1 MLTRSGWVFAAL
13 FLVLPAPAF
22 ADGFPFVQH
31 GPIISGVTTN
41 DAWITWYTAHR
52 EGTGSQCT
60 LEEDTPFFGDHN
72 TDIPTVTLSTG
83 PVLSDMTCDR
93 YHRVHLTGLSA
104 NTSYSF
110 TLDKPWDSATGAT
123 AKGKFTTAPDS
134 HNTFGT
140 KFVVY
145 GDTRNDITLGGTDT
159 RADHQTLVDG
169 ILAHDGDAAFYL
181 HTGDMALNLPGIS
194 GDDKGYTEFFEVERT
209 LLANH
214 AVFIVL
220 GNHETIDT
228 TFFDAMFDPSRYD
241 GAPGNTHPYYSS
253 FDWGRAHLALGD
265 SFEGAPTTLGLGGLN
280 PGISLAQTEWMDA
293 DLQAARSHS
302 QTSFIA
308 MHQGPF
314 SHYAAGSS
322 GHGGLQDAVT
332 NFIPLMLRYGALATF
347 AGHDHYYQRGHEGCI
362 DYLVLGGGG
371 APMYTPDSS
380 AAGVISAQKA
390 LSYMVVNVGTDGS
403 ASMKVKDPGGN
414 TLDTFQF
421 VTPDPGCLSDGGT
434 SPIDAGFN
442 DAGTDAGVVDAG
454 SNDGGAVDAGS
465 NDGGSNDGGTV
476 DAGANDAG
484 LRDAGSSDAGSH
496 DAGTHDA
503 GATDAGA
510 PTALI
515 KSGCGCNST
524 GDAMFEGLALVCAFA
539 FRRRRAA

>member
-1 MLTRSGWVFAAL
+1 MLTRSGWVLAAL
-13 FLVLPAPAF
+13 FLVLPAHAF

-31 GPIISGVTTN
+31 GPTITGVTAN
-41 DAWITWYTAHR
+41 DAWITWYTAHH
-52 EGTGSQCT
+52 EGTGTQCT
-60 LEEDTPFFGDHN
+60 LEEDTPLFGDHN
-72 TDIPTVTLSTG
+72 TDLPTVTLNTG
-83 PVLSDMTCDR
+83 PVLSDTNCDR

-110 TLDKPWDSATGAT
+110 VLDKPWDPASGAT
-123 AKGKFTTAPDS
+123 AHGKFTTAPDL
-134 HNTFGT
+134 HNTFGI

-145 GDTRNDITLGGTDT
+145 GDTRNDLTLGGTDT
-159 RADHQTLVDG
+159 RADHQALVDG

-181 HTGDMALNLPGIS
+181 HTGDMALSLPGIS

-228 TFFDAMFDPSRYD
+228 TFFDAMFDPARYD

-253 FDWGRAHLALGD
+253 FDWGRAHLAMGD
-265 SFEGAPTTLGLGGLN
+265 SFEGTPTTLGLGGLN

-293 DLQAARSHS
+293 DLQSAQAHG
-302 QTSFIA
+302 QASFLA

-314 SHYAAGSS
+314 SHVAAGSS

-371 APMYTPDSS
+371 APMYAPDSS
-380 AAGVISAQKA
+380 APGVISAQKT

-403 ASMKVKDPGGN
+403 ASMKVKGPAGN

-421 VTPDPGCLSDGGT
+421 VTPDPGCVSDGGT
-434 SPIDAGFN
+434 APA
-442 DAGTDAGVVDAG
+442 DAG
-454 SNDGGAVDAGS
+454 SNDAGS
-465 NDGGSNDGGTV
+465 ND
-476 DAGANDAG
+476 AGAH
-484 LRDAGSSDAGSH
+484 DAGSSDAGSNDAGTH

-503 GATDAGA
+503 GTADAGA
-510 PTALI
+510 PAELI
-515 KSGCGCNST
+515 KSGCGCSST
-524 GDAMFEGLALVCAFA
+524 GDGMFEGLALVCAFA